1 MLFSD
6 FVVAQSIT
14 YRENIYYITVYPISK
29 ITINIY
35 SVWTV
40 FDNVLKLVNGK
51 DDDLSNTT
59 DRVTLYLLYRTL

>member
-35 SVWTV
+35 S
-40 FDNVLKLVNGK
+40 LVYG
-51 DDDLSNTT
+51 LFSIMFSNWSMAKTT
-59 DRVTLYLLYRTL
+59 IYQTLQTE

>member
-35 SVWTV
+35 IVYGLFSIM
-40 FDNVLKLVNGK
+40 F
-51 DDDLSNTT
+51 SNWSMAKTT
-59 DRVTLYLLYRTL
+59 IYQTLQTE